1 MRMMVRPT
9 EAGSTG
15 RASIARCSVAAFGWL
30 HRISMAVIAC
40 TLLFQVLVHVVVG
53 PSNAQDPSIVTPST
67 AQPSFPRVQGGIL
80 GGTPR
85 IDRSQPLYLQGDEL
99 IYDSTGN
106 RVTAR
111 GNVEIFFNNYILT
124 ADEVI
129 YDRLA
134 NTLTAQGNA
143 TLKEPNGNVVRSDR
157 LTLTDDFRD
166 GFVQS
171 LSVVSRDNGR
181 ITARRA
187 NRRGNVTEFED
198 GKFTPCAAKDGLPP
212 LWCISAARI
221 IHDQAAAT
229 VTYQDAQ
236 FEILG
241 VPVLGLPYF
250 QHPDPSVKRK
260 SGVLAPEF
268 STSGDLGFMAEVPYY
283 FALAPNYDVLFHPMY
298 TTKQGVLWQADWRH
312 RVAIGDVTG
321 QYTVKIAAIDQNVRD
336 LPGDPKADL
345 DGWRG
350 SVETKGKFSLSSW
363 WSFGWDATF
372 ESDDT
377 FRRFYKLDNILQSD
391 RVNSIYLRGLGERS
405 YFAVTGY
412 HFGNLLF
419 DGKPTSSTSVVHPVI
434 DWNYVAGQP
443 VAGGELSW
451 NLNAYSLTRETTFAT
466 NQRGTVSK
474 ISADANWRRRL
485 TDAIGITYTPFAN
498 LRGDFYSLEDVNDPS
513 APGTALNGT
522 VHRGVASAGVL
533 AAYPWV
539 RHDSG
544 ASHIVEP
551 LGQII
556 ARTKSSNYR
565 AVPDEDARSIVF
577 DDTNLFEVDK
587 FSGYD
592 RIEIGTRAN
601 VGLQY
606 TFQANG
612 GAHARL
618 LAGQSFHLGGANA
631 FARPGQASTDPGDF
645 DFNPASGLETNQSD
659 YVLAAYLSPSKL
671 FRVIGQ
677 ARLDDTSLT
686 LRRADVFAQADFG
699 PLFAQANYAFTS
711 AQPLIGV
718 NNDQQDIHGLLGFRL
733 TENWS
738 IIGSMRYDIDSSA
751 RIQDSV
757 TLRYADECFVLTAAY
772 TETFITDP
780 ARGLN
785 PDQSVMLR
793 FELKHLGGVRYKTDV
808 LDTFYAP
815 NQPAA
820 N

>member
-1 MRMMVRPT
+1 MS
-9 EAGSTG
+9 AGS
-15 RASIARCSVAAFGWL
+15 RRWVNCRKLLAAAFVL
-30 HRISMAVIAC
+30 CLMAVIGRP
-40 TLLFQVLVHVVVG
+40 VH
-53 PSNAQDPSIVTPST
+53 AQDPSIVTPQT
-67 AQPSFPRVQGGIL
+67 AQPAFPRTPGGL
-80 GGTPR
+80 FGPSPK

-134 NTLTAQGNA
+134 NTLTARGNA
-143 TLKEPNGNVVRSDR
+143 TLKEPNGNVVRSDQ

-171 LSVVSRDNGR
+171 LSIVSRDNSR

-187 NRRGNVTEFED
+187 IRRGNVTEFED
-198 GKFTPCAAKDGLPP
+198 GKFTPCKAKDGMPP
-212 LWCISAARI
+212 LWCITAARV
-221 IHDQAAAT
+221 IHDQSQAT
-229 VTYQDAQ
+229 ITYQDAQ

-260 SGVLAPEF
+260 SGFLAPEL
-268 STSGDLGFMAEVPYY
+268 STSHDLGFMAEVPYY
-283 FALAPNYDVLFHPMY
+283 FALAPNYDLLFHPMY

-312 RVAIGDVTG
+312 RVAFGDITG
-321 QYTVKIAAIDQNVRD
+321 QYTVKMAAIDQNFRD
-336 LPGDPKADL
+336 LPGTPNPGL

-350 SVETKGKFSLSSW
+350 SVETKGKFSLASW
-363 WSFGWDATF
+363 WSFGWDVTF

-391 RVNSIYLRGLGERS
+391 RVNSVYLRGLGERS
-405 YFAVTGY
+405 YFAMTGY
-412 HFGNLLF
+412 HFGSLLF
-419 DGKPTSSTSVVHPVI
+419 DGTPTASTSVVHPVV
-434 DWNYVAGQP
+434 DWNYVVGQP

-451 NLNAYSLTRETTFAT
+451 NVNAYSLTRETTYAAG
-466 NQRGTVSK
+466 QRGTVSK
-474 ISADANWRRRL
+474 ISADTGWRRRL
-485 TDAIGITYTPFAN
+485 TDRIGITYTPFAN
-498 LRGDFYSLEDVNDPS
+498 LRGDVYSLEDVNDP
-513 APGTALNGT
+513 ANPGTALDGT
-522 VHRGVASAGVL
+522 VSRGVASAGVL
-533 AAYPWV
+533 VAYPWA
-539 RHDSG
+539 RHDAG
-544 ASHIVEP
+544 GSHIVEP
-551 LGQII
+551 LGQMIV
-556 ARTKSSNYR
+556 RTKRTGNR

-592 RIEIGTRAN
+592 RIETGTRAN

-612 GAHARL
+612 GGYARL
-618 LAGQSFHLGGANA
+618 LAGQSFHLSGTNP
-631 FARPGQASTDPGDF
+631 FTQPGQASTAATDF
-645 DFNPASGLETNQSD
+645 DFNPASGLETRQSD

-671 FRVIGQ
+671 FRLIGQ
-677 ARLDDTSLT
+677 ARIDDTSMT
-686 LRRADVFAQADFG
+686 LRRADVFAQADLG

-711 AQPLIGV
+711 AQPLIGI
-718 NNDQQDIHGLLGFRL
+718 NSDQQDIHGLLGFRL
-733 TENWS
+733 TDNWS
-738 IIGSMRYDIDSSA
+738 VIGAMRYDIDSGE
-751 RIQDSV
+751 RIQDSI

-785 PDQSVMLR
+785 PDQTVMLR

-808 LDTFYAP
+808 LDTFFAP
-815 NQPAA
+815 NQPSA